1 MRAVAAVD
9 FVREGHVALITLNR
23 PEARNAL
30 NPEVMCRLADAWQEV
45 AADDTIRAAVVT
57 GTGTVFCA
65 GADLAQTIP
74 LTTKS
79 REPDNDYD
87 RHYLADKQ
95 LGDKAILRV
104 SDLDKPIIAAING
117 TAVAGGCELVQ
128 GTDIRIASETARF
141 GVQEVRWALFPGGG
155 STVRLPAQLPY
166 AVAMEWLLTGGL
178 VDAQR
183 AYELGFVNRVVPVDQ
198 VLAEAMA
205 MADRIAANGPVAVRA
220 IKASVKACLGKPE
233 REAMDIEARHSA
245 PVFRTRDAV
254 EGPKAFL
261 EKRDPVYEGR

>member
-1 MRAVAAVD
+1 MAAVD
-9 FVREGHVALITLNR
+9 FVRDGHIALITLNR
-23 PEARNAL
+23 PEARNAID
-30 NPEVMCRLADAWQEV
+30 PEVMCRLADAWQEV
-45 AADDTIRAAVVT
+45 AADDAIRVAVVT

-65 GADLAQTIP
+65 GADLARTIP
-74 LTTKS
+74 LTTRS
-79 REPDNDYD
+79 REPENDYD
-87 RHYLADKQ
+87 RRFLADKS
-95 LGDKAILRV
+95 LGDRALLRV
-104 SDLDKPIIAAING
+104 SDLDKPVIAAING

-128 GTDIRIASETARF
+128 GTDIRVASTTARF

-166 AVAMEWLLTGGL
+166 AVAMEWLLTGTL
-178 VDAQR
+178 VDAER
-183 AYELGFVNRVVPVDQ
+183 AYDLGFVNRVVAPEQ
-198 VLAEAMA
+198 VLPEAMA
-205 MADRIAANGPVAVRA
+205 IAERIASNGPVAVRA

>member
-1 MRAVAAVD
+1 VAAVD

-30 NPEVMCRLADAWQEV
+30 NPEVMCRLADAWAEV
-45 AADDTIRAAVVT
+45 AADDAIRVAVVT
-57 GTGTVFCA
+57 GTGTVFCS

-74 LTTKS
+74 LTTRS
-79 REPDNDYD
+79 RQPENDYD
-87 RHYLADKQ
+87 RRYLAEKD
-95 LGDKAILRV
+95 LGDRAILRV
-104 SDLDKPIIAAING
+104 TDLDKPVIAAING

-128 GTDIRIASETARF
+128 GTDIRVAADHARF

-166 AVAMEWLLTGGL
+166 AVAMEWLLTGTL

-183 AYELGFVNRVVPVDQ
+183 AYELGFVNRVVPADQ
-198 VLAEAMA
+198 VLGEAMA
-205 MADRIAANGPVAVRA
+205 IADRIAGNGPLAVRA
-220 IKASVKACLGKPE
+220 IKASAKACLGKPE
-233 REAMDIEARHSA
+233 REAMDIEARMSA
-245 PVFRTRDAV
+245 PVFRSRDAV

>member
-1 MRAVAAVD
+1 MAAVD
-9 FVREGHVALITLNR
+9 FTREGHVALITLNR

-45 AADDTIRAAVVT
+45 AANDAIRAAVIT

-74 LTTKS
+74 LATKS
-79 REPDNDYD
+79 RAPENDFD
-87 RHYLADKQ
+87 LRYLAEKD

-104 SDLDKPIIAAING
+104 SDLDKPVIAAING

-128 GTDIRIASETARF
+128 GTDIRIAADHARF

-183 AYELGFVNRVVPVDQ
+183 AYELGFVNRVVPAEQ

-233 REAMDIEARHSA
+233 REAMGIEAEHSA

-254 EGPKAFL
+254 EGPRAFL